1 MSTTRKSN
9 LKNILDSLVDDDGLK
24 TEVTVTLTDGTLI
37 KASMYMVGTVI
48 VSSLAYFA
56 IRGTFINTGS

>member
-56 IRGTFINTGS
+56 IRGIFINSGS